1 MPGFRISRRLTAFVV
16 GCLTFFAALT
26 HALADE
32 RILNFGSTIAVAH
45 DGTLTVTE
53 KITVTAEGNK
63 IKRGIYRDIPLTFE
77 DADGREKKAGF
88 ELLEVLRDG
97 RPDSY
102 TVKRANGG
110 VRIYVGKEDVLL
122 RPGTYTYTLRYET
135 TRQIRFF
142 DDHDEVYWN
151 ATGNEWIF
159 PIDQA
164 QALVILPEGDKAT
177 RWTAFTGR
185 YGSRESAVTV
195 TSEDGD
201 NSVLFKTTRGLGPQ
215 EGLTV
220 VVAMPKGVVAP
231 PTREQEAAYFLMDYR
246 AEIIGSIGV
255 LLVLAYYLIAWWQ
268 VGRDPPKGVI
278 FPRFKAPEGIS
289 PALANYVT
297 NRGFGDGGWKALS
310 AACLNL
316 AVKGRLVLEAPGDT
330 VKLVPK
336 PDGNPRNAWDDPLPR
351 GESAVNRWLRNRGSP
366 LTINKDN
373 GKSVQTLGRK
383 FRSAIESESR
393 ARYFKKNWGYVI
405 PGAIL
410 SVLAA
415 IALVVF
421 GNLSEDQIALFMP
434 VLFIGVF
441 VTVFSVNFGKLFR
454 RSGNIFA
461 KIAAIFMIFGFGM
474 SILVS
479 AVPILFSGSFGI
491 PLLPALAVALVASN
505 LLFYYLLGAPT
516 VAGRQVLDEIEGLK
530 LYLTVAEKDRMNM
543 EGAPEMS
550 PSHFETLLPYAV
562 ALGVEKPWSNAF
574 QAWLL
579 TAAGAAVAASY
590 APAWYSGQVFD
601 GHNIAGSMNDVTS
614 AMAGSFSTSLPAP
627 KSSSSGFS
635 SGGGFSGGGG
645 GGGGGGGW

>member
-1 MPGFRISRRLTAFVV
+1 MPGFRISRRLTALVF
-16 GCLTFFAALT
+16 GCLAFFAAFS

-32 RILNFGSTIAVAH
+32 RILNFSSTIVVAH

-53 KITVTAEGNK
+53 KITVRAEGRN
-63 IKRGIYRDIPLTFE
+63 IKRGIYRDIPLLFQ
-77 DADGREKKAGF
+77 DANGREKKAGF
-88 ELLEVLRDG
+88 ELLDVLRDG
-97 RPDSY
+97 SPEPHSVRRSS
-102 TVKRANGG
+102 GG
-110 VRIYVGKEDVLL
+110 VRIYIGKEDVFL
-122 RPGTYTYTLRYET
+122 PSGTYTYTLSYET
-135 TRQIRFF
+135 NRQIRFF

-151 ATGNEWIF
+151 ATGNEWDF
-159 PIDQA
+159 PIDKA
-164 QALVILPEGDKAT
+164 EARVILQVGEEAT
-177 RWTAFTGR
+177 RWTAYTGP
-185 YGSRESAVTV
+185 YGSRESAVTI
-195 TSEDGD
+195 TPENGG
-201 NSVLFKTTRGLGPQ
+201 NSVLFQTTRRLGPQ
-215 EGLTV
+215 EGLSI
-220 VVAMPKGVVAP
+220 VVALPKGTVAP
-231 PTREQEAAYFLMDYR
+231 PTSGQEASYFLMDYR
-246 AEIIGSIGV
+246 AEIVGSLGV

-278 FPRFKAPEGIS
+278 FPRFNAPEGIS

-297 NRGFGDGGWKALS
+297 NRGFGDGGWTALS

-330 VKLVPK
+330 VTLVPK
-336 PDGNPRNAWDDPLPR
+336 PDGNPRNAWDDPLPK

-373 GKSVQTLGRK
+373 GKSVQTLGSK

-410 SVLAA
+410 SALAA

-491 PLLPALAVALVASN
+491 PLLPALAVALVATN
-505 LLFYYLLGAPT
+505 LLFYYLMGAPT

-590 APAWYSGQVFD
+590 APAWYSGHVFD
-601 GHNIAGSMNDVTS
+601 AHNIAGSMNDVTS